1 MARVEVPWLPEGSAD
16 PAQILPQRYLGGYD
30 IAATRRVLANAEA
43 AYLELAAERDVLA
56 DELEQLQAAHA
67 GLEQERETIVASH
80 QADREATEAE
90 VRKLKDEVARLTA
103 SETTLRAL
111 WENAEKEMTLAQ
123 QTLQTLQ
130 QEAGQIA
137 AELEAQ
143 RGREHELA
151 ELQRQVE
158 RNLEQFDALEQEQ
171 TELRRA
177 RDEESQQAAAREAAL
192 HEELAELRER
202 ASTLA
207 GQLHEEQ
214 QRAGAQEREL
224 ASRRRRE
231 DVLSQMIDAAKKR
244 AETIRADAREEAAL
258 TLKKAREKEGDIL
271 GQAASRLKALEAEQ
285 RRISSMADD
294 LREDLSSVLLRTLQE
309 LNSRLENEGAPAEVE
324 RIETR
329 RRPARKKRA
338 PVEKTD
344 ESASAGAA
352 MAPARIKRSRTG
364 T

>member
-103 SETTLRAL
+103 SETTLRA
-111 WENAEKEMTLAQ
+111 
-123 QTLQTLQ
+123 LQ

-258 TLKKAREKEGDIL
+258 TLKKAREKERDIL

-309 LNSRLENEGAPAEVE
+309 LNSRLEDEGAPAEVE

-344 ESASAGAA
+344 ESASARAA
-352 MAPARIKRSRTG
+352 IAPARIKRSRTG